1 MIFWR
6 SLVRIIPLP
15 LRIVSPWCLVVSL
28 LSGSLG
34 TARGDW
40 QLAWSDE
47 FDGSAINTNNWTF
60 DIGNGSGGWGNNE
73 KEYYTSRPQ
82 NVYVTNGILHIIANK
97 ESYGGQNY
105 TSAKLKTLGLFSQ
118 TYGRF
123 EFRAKLPQGQGY
135 WPALWMMP
143 EDGVYGGWAASGEI
157 DVMENKGSNPTNV
170 TGTIH
175 FGGRYPNQAQSYGP
189 SFNFPSGDSVTN
201 FHVYALEWSAYDI
214 RWYVDDQLY
223 EIQTF
228 WWSSSNPT
236 NTSIRNPYPA
246 PFDQPFY
253 IIINLAVGGNFGG
266 DPDGT
271 TVFPGDMQVD
281 YVRVYDRASAPPP
294 PPILILRVGFDDARG
309 STTTSS
315 DTNGGGANVTLQM
328 EDGTGASS
336 DYHGAAGSG
345 VAGAVNGNRALD
357 FSSNGPNQPGNPG
370 PLASVTNASL
380 GFGTITNFIA
390 TMWFKQNALMTPGN
404 NIGPRLFVLGT
415 GTPADT
421 GVPNSIGFKFQT
433 DSQIYFQIDGVT
445 ASATFPTNLPANTW
459 LFFAAVYDGTDLLIY
474 QGSDIAPAVIVSSTA
489 TATNVNFGNS
499 AALYVGN
506 RQNLQRSFDG
516 WIDDIRFYN
525 GTADGTF
532 VENIRLLAASPPS
545 GLSATPGNNQV
556 ALSWTAATGAT
567 GYNVKRSATGGG
579 PYATLGAGTNVS
591 GTNFTDL
598 TAINGNYY
606 YYVVSAINAAGE
618 GAISSEAAATPQCVT
633 PPAPVAANNS
643 PIFNGMTLNLT
654 ASPVAGASYNW
665 TGPNGFTS
673 SNQNPSIIN
682 ATTNASGIYSVM
694 ATVGGCTST
703 AATTMVTVNLPVI
716 ILIQNGPDGIEITW
730 PNGTLQSATNI
741 LGPWYNLGGAAS
753 PYVVTPAVPQQF
765 YRIKL

>member
-1 MIFWR
+1 MR
-6 SLVRIIPLP
+6 HVA
-15 LRIVSPWCLVVSL
+15 
-28 LSGSLG
+28 SGSVLSFATSALVLG
-34 TARGDW
+34 FLIVGGGSASGSW
-40 QLAWSDE
+40 QLVWSDE
-47 FDGSAINTNNWTF
+47 FGGTNVDTTKWTF

-82 NVYVTNGILHIIANK
+82 NVCVTNGVLHIIANK

-105 TSAKLKTLGLFSQ
+105 TSAKLKTLGLFSKL
-118 TYGRF
+118 YGRF
-123 EFRAKLPQGQGY
+123 EFRAKLPRGQGY

-143 EDGVYGGWAASGEI
+143 RNSVYGGWAASGEVDI
-157 DVMENKGSNPTNV
+157 MENKGSDPATV
-170 TGTIH
+170 GGTIH
-175 FGGRYPNQAQSYGP
+175 YGGSWPNNVYSGQSYAFSNG
-189 SFNFPSGDSVTN
+189 NSVTN

-214 RWYVDDQLY
+214 RWYVDGQLY
-223 EIQTF
+223 ETQTF
-228 WWSSSNPT
+228 WWSSGGA
-236 NTSIRNPYPA
+236 YPA

-253 IIINLAVGGNFGG
+253 VIMNLAVGGNYGG
-266 DPDGT
+266 DPNT
-271 TVFPGDMQVD
+271 NTVFPGEMQVD
-281 YVRVYDRASAPPP
+281 YVRVYDWVSAPPP
-294 PPILILRVGFDDARG
+294 PPILKLRVGFDDARG

-328 EDGTGASS
+328 ANGAGASS
-336 DYHGAAGSG
+336 DYHGVAGSG

-370 PLASVTNASL
+370 PLAAGTNASL

-404 NIGPRLFVLGT
+404 NTGPRLFVLGA

-433 DSQIYFQIDGVT
+433 DRQIYFQINGVT
-445 ASATFPTNLPANTW
+445 APATFPTNLPANAW

-474 QGSDIAPAVIVSSTA
+474 QGSDIAPGVIVSSTA
-489 TATNVNFGNS
+489 TAANVNFGNS

-516 WIDDIRFYN
+516 WIDDIRFYT

-532 VENIRLLAASPPS
+532 VENIRRLAASPPS

-556 ALSWTAATGAT
+556 VLGWTAASGAT
-567 GYNVKRSATGGG
+567 GYNVKRSATSGG
-579 PYATLGAGTNVS
+579 PYATLAAGTNVS
-591 GTNFTDL
+591 GTHFTDL
-598 TAINGNYY
+598 TAVNGSPC
-606 YYVVSAINAAGE
+606 YYVVSVINAAGE

-633 PPAPVAANNS
+633 PPAPVTANNS
-643 PIFNGMTLNLT
+643 PIFSGMTLNLT
-654 ASPVAGASYNW
+654 ASLVAGASYSW

-682 ATTNASGIYSVM
+682 ATTNASGIYNVT
-694 ATVGGCTST
+694 ATVGSCTSA
-703 AATTMVTVNLPVI
+703 AATTMMTVNLPVI

-741 LGPWYNLGGAAS
+741 LGPWHDLSGAAS
-753 PYVVTPAVPQQF
+753 SYVVTPVGPQQF
-765 YRIKL
+765 YRIKLQE